1 VRFTLSPATVRLP
14 GQDKVSYAMG
24 LADPHQQLRSVYVLL
39 TDPLGREYHQ
49 IGAPT
54 HDPDGL
60 WRRYMQLP
68 NDAPAGTWRIT
79 QLVVQDDASDTAV
92 YAASDAGS
100 PIAAATFAVLNTHG
114 AFAPRLISI
123 GVTTHNVTV
132 GHPFTYTLVVRS
144 SASLNVGGGGTSFVA
159 LTGPQKQVLALP
171 VTGGVLMANGTGTY
185 SAVASVN
192 AIGAWTTSRICLQD
206 VTGLSRCYSAGDV
219 VATSTGRAVQLSSAL
234 LAVQA
239 KSSSSSRGK
248 VTIEPPSGG
257 PNVGHGSVAVLGLGV
272 VLEHAIVSA
281 GHTQHVFVG
290 GMPRAQLSV
299 TLRDADG
306 HVIASLT
313 TRLDQKGEAHIALAI
328 PRHLPALKS
337 KAGHKEVLRVTVA
350 MATPMGS
357 LSRSKTFQVTLT

>member
-1 VRFTLSPATVRLP
+1 VRFTLSPATVSLP
-14 GQDKVSYAMG
+14 GQNKVSYAIQ
-24 LADPHQQLRSVYVLL
+24 LADSRQQLTSVFVLL

-49 IGAPT
+49 LGAPT

-68 NDAPAGTWRIT
+68 YDAPAGTWHIT

-92 YAASDAGS
+92 YAPSDAGS
-100 PIAAATFAVLNTHG
+100 PLAAATFAVRNPHG
-114 AFAPRLISI
+114 AFVPRLISI

-132 GHPFTYTLVVRS
+132 GRPFTYTLVVRS
-144 SASLNVGGGGTSFVA
+144 SASLNVGAGGTSFVA

-185 SAVASVN
+185 SAVATVN
-192 AIGAWTTSRICLQD
+192 TIGAWTTSRICLQD
-206 VTGLSRCYSAGDV
+206 VTGLSRCYGAGDV
-219 VATSTGRAVQLSSAL
+219 VATTAGSAVQLRSAV

-239 KSSSSSRGK
+239 KSSSSSKGK
-248 VTIEPPSGG
+248 VTIEPPAGG
-257 PNVGHGSVAVLGLGV
+257 PNVGHGSIAVSGLGV
-272 VLEHAIVSA
+272 VLEHAVVPA

-290 GMPRAQLSV
+290 GTPRARLSV
-299 TLRDADG
+299 TVRDADG

-313 TRLDQKGEAHIALAI
+313 TRLDQKGKARIALAI

-337 KAGHKEVLRVTVA
+337 RAGHKEVLKVTVA
-350 MATPMGS
+350 MVTPKGA